1 MEPGNKKSAFKL
13 RSGNKPSIAKLAG
26 LENIFGKLQDIGQKA
41 KDFKEK
47 RQSESRINIK
57 QDMQDKQARTRRGE
71 SKFQEKTRMRKEFN
85 KFKRRN
91 KMIDKDKDGMSDL
104 IQAPS
109 KPPKGKETV
118 STNNSGKVNLNK
130 KEGLGPR
137 QNGKTDLKT
146 KTKVKTSTAPKI
158 NWKTAPKVGTQARTK
173 WYKKHKLKLDD
184 TTPKLQS
191 NKKTKTSK
199 KSPSNPDNFSVKTP
213 KVNKYKKDSPSNP
226 DNFSTTPK
234 NPRGF
239 NYDFEKNF
247 FEN

>member
-26 LENIFGKLQDIGQKA
+26 LKDLFGKLQNIGQKA

-47 RQSESRINIK
+47 RQSESTINIK
-57 QDMQDKQARTRRGE
+57 QDMEDKIARTRRGE
-71 SKFQEKTRMRKEFN
+71 SKFQERTRMRKEFN

-130 KEGLGPR
+130 
-137 QNGKTDLKT
+137 TDLKT
-146 KTKVKTSTAPKI
+146 KTKVKTTKAPKI

-173 WYKKHKLKLDD
+173 WYKKHNLKLDD
-184 TTPKLQS
+184 TTPKLQTKKVSES
-191 NKKTKTSK
+191 NKKTKTGYFQGDPEK
-199 KSPSNPDNFSVKTP
+199 PNFGATYLNPITKR
-213 KVNKYKKDSPSNP
+213 KYKK
-226 DNFSTTPK
+226 K
-234 NPRGF
+234 
-239 NYDFEKNF
+239 K
-247 FEN
+247 

>member
-26 LENIFGKLQDIGQKA
+26 LKDLFGKLQDIGQKA

-57 QDMQDKQARTRRGE
+57 QDMEDKIARTRRGE

-104 IQAPS
+104 IQAPP

-118 STNNSGKVNLNK
+118 STKS
-130 KEGLGPR
+130 
-137 QNGKTDLKT
+137 KT
-146 KTKVKTSTAPKI
+146 KTKQKSKGYYYTFS
-158 NWKTAPKVGTQARTK
+158 G
-173 WYKKHKLKLDD
+173 KKGDKFKYRSGPDGGNYLEGYEFQRPGSDVWE
-184 TTPKLQS
+184 
-191 NKKTKTSK
+191 TSK
-199 KSPSNPDNFSVKTP
+199 TEAGKKAIHNLFISDYKGKNLDMTP
-213 KVNKYKKDSPSNP
+213 ITKRKYKK
-226 DNFSTTPK
+226 K
-234 NPRGF
+234 
-239 NYDFEKNF
+239 K
-247 FEN
+247 

>member
-26 LENIFGKLQDIGQKA
+26 LENLFGKLQDIGQKA

-57 QDMQDKQARTRRGE
+57 QDIEDKIARTRRGE

-91 KMIDKDKDGMSDL
+91 KKRDEKR
-104 IQAPS
+104 
-109 KPPKGKETV
+109 EEFV
-118 STNNSGKVNLNK
+118 
-130 KEGLGPR
+130 
-137 QNGKTDLKT
+137 T
-146 KTKVKTSTAPKI
+146 KTPTDNLKEVKIKDTTPSYDYKGANIKTPETPKAPKI

-173 WYKKHKLKLDD
+173 WYKKHNLKLDD

-191 NKKTKTSK
+191 NKKTKTSNFQGDPEK
-199 KSPSNPDNFSVKTP
+199 PNFGAMYLNPITKR
-213 KVNKYKKDSPSNP
+213 KYKK
-226 DNFSTTPK
+226 K
-234 NPRGF
+234 
-239 NYDFEKNF
+239 K
-247 FEN
+247 